1 MKNTHSV
8 LPAIALLVG
17 FLLLLTKV
25 QLLQITAI
33 LLIVGG
39 MFEPFYED
47 QLRGVILGRK
57 NRTVREPG
65 AAENKEITSMSSIV
79 PEVAT
84 PSALAGTL
92 GEMIG
97 EFFGTGV
104 LILFGD
110 GCVATFAL
118 FNKVAP
124 NPFANEWVVVIFGW
138 GFAVMLGIY
147 VAGAI
152 SGAHINP
159 AVTLALAATG
169 RHPWDKVLP
178 YWLAQVLGAF
188 VAGGIL
194 WFVYQ
199 GALQATIAGGDVAL
213 KVGGVFYTSPK
224 PFVGT
229 FGAFGDEFLGTAL
242 LLFLILTIVD
252 ARNQPPQANLNPL
265 IIGLLIVAIG
275 ASFGLNTGYA
285 INPARDF
292 GPRLWVALFSNFESF
307 SQNNYY
313 FWIPIVAPL
322 TGGVVGA
329 FIYDYTIGKVLMAK
343 LIKSGMAE
351 TEREAVRES
360 TATTTVR

>member
-1 MKNTHSV
+1 MAS
-8 LPAIALLVG
+8 
-17 FLLLLTKV
+17 
-25 QLLQITAI
+25 Q
-33 LLIVGG
+33 
-39 MFEPFYED
+39 
-47 QLRGVILGRK
+47 
-57 NRTVREPG
+57 
-65 AAENKEITSMSSIV
+65 AAS
-79 PEVAT
+79 A
-84 PSALAGTL
+84 PSALAGTV

-118 FNKVAP
+118 YTKLGGVAT
-124 NPFANEWVVVIFGW
+124 PFANNWPVIIFGW

-159 AVTLALAATG
+159 AVTLGLAVTG
-169 RHPWDKVLP
+169 RHPWNKVP
-178 YWLAQVLGAF
+178 QYWLAQILGAF

-199 GALQATIAGGDVAL
+199 GALQNTIAGGSVNL
-213 KVGGVFYTSPK
+213 TIGGVFYTSPK
-224 PFVGT
+224 AFVGT

-242 LLFLILTIVD
+242 LVAMILAIVD
-252 ARNQPPQANLNPL
+252 ARNQPVQGNLNPL

-292 GPRLWVALFSNFESF
+292 GPRLWIALFSGFESF

-313 FWIPIVAPL
+313 FWIPIVGPL
-322 TGGVVGA
+322 LGGVVGA
-329 FIYDYTIGKVLMAK
+329 FVFDYTIGKVLQAK
-343 LIKSGMAE
+343 MLGKSGTTE
-351 TEREAVRES
+351 TVGEAVREVS
-360 TATTTVR
+360 PSSETSGRSVREPSAE